1 MSKFTLSCSQ
11 IFILLKCGDNQT
23 RSEKDQSAKPEVACN
38 MFTRILQV
46 MPLFMIIVLGTIWCI
61 IQRSEMSVL
70 GGQANE

>member
-1 MSKFTLSCSQ
+1 
-11 IFILLKCGDNQT
+11 
-23 RSEKDQSAKPEVACN
+23 

-70 GGQANE
+70 SGQANE